1 MDSAAHSTHVCRRNV
16 GHWRRQ
22 WTQDLLP
29 LRSVTG
35 AIPAYFGSSS
45 AEV

>member
-1 MDSAAHSTHVCRRNV
+1 MDSAAHSTNVCRRNV

-35 AIPAYFGSSS
+35 AIPAYFWSSS